1 MFEVGFTELL
11 LIGALALIVLGPER
25 LPKLAQQL
33 GRWAGRA
40 RAMARQLR
48 EQLDQEV
55 HLQEENVRRSRPA
68 SPDTGAT
75 TPPDVD
81 DYAEPHDG
89 RSHRDAGMPEP
100 ESSAETTVPP
110 PGFDAASG
118 TTAATPAEP
127 GEAAPATGD
136 STPRSQP

>member
-55 HLQEENVRRSRPA
+55 NFQEQSARRADA
-68 SPDTGAT
+68 SKNPPSA
-75 TPPDVD
+75 PDVD
-81 DYAEPHDG
+81 ENTDPHDS
-89 RSHRDAGMPEP
+89 RSHGDAGVPEP
-100 ESSAETTVPP
+100 PSTAETSEPP
-110 PGFDAASG
+110 PGFEGAPDNSAD
-118 TTAATPAEP
+118 
-127 GEAAPATGD
+127 APAAGD
-136 STPRSQP
+136 ESPVRNSP

>member
-55 HLQEENVRRSRPA
+55 NFQEQTTRRTSTSA
-68 SPDTGAT
+68 GSSQNPDAT
-75 TPPDVD
+75 PDVD
-81 DYAEPHDG
+81 ANADPHDS
-89 RSHRDAGMPEP
+89 RSHRDAGLAEP
-100 ESSAETTVPP
+100 PSTAETSEPP
-110 PGFDAASG
+110 PGF
-118 TTAATPAEP
+118 
-127 GEAAPATGD
+127 EAARESSTDVPGTGD
-136 STPRSQP
+136 ESPVRNSP